1 MKLLI
6 NKGTLVTVDRERRI
20 IKDGA
25 VAIDGDRIIAVGK
38 SDEVQQEFRAER
50 TINAR
55 DKLVLPG
62 LVDAHMH
69 LVQTLSRGVA
79 DDVDL
84 YSWLYDRVFPFESS
98 LSEEEAYLSALLGC
112 MEMVRTGTTCFADPG
127 GNQIESA
134 PRAIEQAGLRGII
147 AWRGV
152 DTTVDEKRP
161 IATPVKA
168 STEEVVTRNEAL
180 FKRFNGT
187 AQGRIRV
194 WFGLADCR
202 AASERLIVRTAEKA
216 RELGTMVEIHIAG
229 TEECVRHVIEH
240 QGTTEIKYLQRLGVL
255 GPDMLIIH
263 AGWITAEEVP
273 IIKEYDIKVCHCPGA
288 SMHGA
293 YGSCSQGK
301 FPELLEAGVTVALG
315 VDSATANNSLDM
327 FRAMYQAAT
336 CHKEAR
342 LHPSLVSPEQS
353 LEMATINGARALR
366 WEDEIGSLEVGKKA
380 DLILVDVSGP
390 HWLPRQDFSLIP
402 NLVYSGS
409 GADVN
414 TVIIDGAIVMEG
426 REMKTVDEERV
437 LAEVQKA
444 GRQVLKRTGLEDKL
458 RPRWPVY

>member
-1 MKLLI
+1 
-6 NKGTLVTVDRERRI
+6 
-20 IKDGA
+20 
-25 VAIDGDRIIAVGK
+25 
-38 SDEVQQEFRAER
+38 
-50 TINAR
+50 
-55 DKLVLPG
+55 
-62 LVDAHMH
+62 MH

-84 YSWLYDRVFPFESS
+84 YGWLYDRVFPFESS
-98 LSEEEAYLSALLGC
+98 LSEEDAYLSALLGC
-112 MEMVRTGTTCFADPG
+112 IEMVRTGTTCFADPG
-127 GNQIESA
+127 GNWIESG
-134 PRAIEQAGLRGII
+134 PRAIEQVGLRGVI

-161 IATPVKA
+161 IATPVRA
-168 STEEVVTRNEAL
+168 SDEEVVARNESL
-180 FKRFNGT
+180 FKRFNGA
-187 AQGRIRV
+187 AQGKIRV

-202 AASERLIVRTAEKA
+202 AASEKLIVNTVDKA
-216 RELGTMVEIHIAG
+216 RELGTGVEIHIAG

-255 GPDMLIIH
+255 GPDLLIIH
-263 AGWITAEEVP
+263 AGWITTEEVP
-273 IIKEYDIKVCHCPGA
+273 IIKEHDVKACHCPGA

-336 CHKEAR
+336 CHKEMR
-342 LHPSLVSPEQS
+342 LDPSLISPEQA

-366 WEDEIGSLEVGKKA
+366 WQDELGSLDVGKKA
-380 DLILVDVSGP
+380 DVIIVDASRP
-390 HWLPRQDFSLIP
+390 HWLPRQDFSMVP
-402 NLVYSGS
+402 NLVYSAS
-409 GADVN
+409 GADVD
-414 TVIIDGAIVMEG
+414 TVIIDGVIVMED
-426 REMKTVDEERV
+426 REMKTVDEERF

-444 GRQVLKRTGLEDKL
+444 GRQVLKRAGLEDKL